1 MMLRIYLV
9 PSNLIWVMSLWVSS
23 YQIGKKLLILLCF
36 WWFFYT
42 ICISGSLLL
51 SRSGWCLPLMRNEEL
66 GVTRLCQK
74 DWNVLSFCLLGV
86 LFSAHCC
93 LGECFVFHFA
103 FVCTSS
109 STYEII
115 FIYHQEELLLW
126 LAYMVSDF
134 LTIQEI
140 FSSRTHKI
148 DHFQMIHTRTGIPFN
163 SMLFF
168 DDENRNIQSVKT
180 KLYCFPCLLI
190 LWVGS
195 LNLVF
200 LL

>member
-1 MMLRIYLV
+1 MMLRTYLV

-115 FIYHQEELLLW
+115 FIYHQEELLLC
-126 LAYMVSDF
+126 LAFMVSDF
-134 LTIQEI
+134 FWLFRKYLPVGLTRQII
-140 FSSRTHKI
+140 SRGFIRGLGYPLTPCFFLMMRI
-148 DHFQMIHTRTGIPFN
+148 GTFN
-163 SMLFF
+163 
-168 DDENRNIQSVKT
+168 R
-180 KLYCFPCLLI
+180 
-190 LWVGS
+190 
-195 LNLVF
+195 
-200 LL
+200 